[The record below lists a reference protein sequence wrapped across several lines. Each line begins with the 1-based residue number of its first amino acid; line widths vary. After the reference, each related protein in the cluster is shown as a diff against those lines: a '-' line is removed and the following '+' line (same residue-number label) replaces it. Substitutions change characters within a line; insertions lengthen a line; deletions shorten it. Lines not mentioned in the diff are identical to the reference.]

1 MAHIPDPE
9 QEPASEFLGIPVTAE
24 GKAPTQR
31 QPDETA
37 GRRDPRASSAMIP
50 ASSAQRYAEDME
62 PDKAP
67 PESMADALARVGIV
81 VTPEGKARAKKL
93 LADAA
98 AQRTPEA
105 LAQMR
110 ALVGLPPAS
119 AA

>member
-1 MAHIPDPE
+1 MAINPNPE
-9 QEPASEFLGIPVTAE
+9 QEPASEFRGIPVAAE
-24 GKAPTQR
+24 GKAMARR

-37 GRRDPRASSAMIP
+37 ARRDPGGSSAMVP
-50 ASSAQRYAEDME
+50 ASSARRYAEDME
-62 PDKAP
+62 PDNAQQ
-67 PESMADALARVGIV
+67 ESMADALARVGIV

-110 ALVGLPPAS
+110 ALVGLPPA
-119 AA
+119 AAA